1 MRILVI
7 NPNISDTMSETI
19 RRGAV
24 AAASSDTEVTVAT
37 AAFGVAYLTNRS
49 ENAIA
54 AHATLAVLAERA
66 ERAEFHG
73 AVIAAFT
80 DTGLGAAREL
90 VPFPVVGIAE
100 AGMRAAAAGGRRF
113 AVVTAAMGLIPVIG
127 ELAHAYGLGDRFLGV
142 YSAPPGSIDL
152 IGDLGTA
159 ATMLAELANQAVHDA
174 GAEAIVLG
182 GAPFTMLADDLRRL
196 VDRPVFEGV
205 AAAIRELE
213 EMHRAQAARP
223 ASASAK
229 GRGPAP
235 PAKAGRGVSP
245 ALAQRLGLQVIG

>member
-24 AAASSDTEVTVAT
+24 AAASSDTEVEVAT
-37 AAFGVAYLTNRS
+37 APFGVAYLTNRS

-54 AHATLAVLAERA
+54 AHATLAILAERA
-66 ERAEFHG
+66 EQAEFDG

-80 DTGLGAAREL
+80 DAGLGAAREL
-90 VPFPVVGIAE
+90 VPFPVVGMAE

-127 ELAHAYGLGDRFLGV
+127 ELAHTYGLGDRFLGV
-142 YSAPPGSIDL
+142 YSAPPGAIDL
-152 IGDLGTA
+152 TGDLGTA
-159 ATMLAELANQAVHDA
+159 AAILAELAARAVHTA

-182 GAPFTMLADDLRRL
+182 GAPFALLTDDLRRL

-205 AAAIRELE
+205 AAAIHELE

-223 ASASAK
+223 ASESSK
-229 GRGPAP
+229 GRAPAP
-235 PAKAGRGVSP
+235 PAKAARGVSP
-245 ALAQRLGLQVIG
+245 ALARRLGVQVIG